1 MGVSFV
7 TINIEGVLVLEFD
20 KKYNKMREAQALKG
34 DKKARRRKY
43 KDIIKEL
50 GECQISLGDIASG
63 KKTDGFLYLLDK
75 NGATFDEMVVL
86 QQYSKAI
93 IDRDT
98 KSAEFLRDSVGE
110 KPSTQVDL
118 TAKDESGI
126 SQMSL
131 DELKELR
138 ELLKKQKGSKK

>member
-1 MGVSFV
+1 V
-7 TINIEGVLVLEFD
+7 EFK
-20 KKYNKMREAQALKG
+20 KKYNKIREANALKANA
-34 DKKARRRKY
+34 KTRRKKY

-50 GECQISLGDIASG
+50 GECQITLDDIANNR
-63 KKTDGFLYLLDK
+63 KTDGFLYLLDK

-98 KSAEFLRDSVGE
+98 KSAEFLRDSSGQ

-118 TAKDESGI
+118 NDNRSGLA
-126 SQMSL
+126 QMSIE
-131 DELKELR
+131 ELEEMR
-138 ELLKKQKGSKK
+138 DLLKKQQTE

>member
-1 MGVSFV
+1 
-7 TINIEGVLVLEFD
+7 
-20 KKYNKMREAQALKG
+20 MREANALKAAH
-34 DKKARRRKY
+34 KANRRKY

-50 GECQISLGDIASG
+50 GKCQISLEDIASG
-63 KKTDGFLYLLDK
+63 KKTEGFLYLLDE

-93 IDRDT
+93 VDRDT

-118 TAKDESGI
+118 TTKDESGL

-131 DELKELR
+131 EELR
-138 ELLKKQKGSKK
+138 EFRDMLKKQKGSKK

>member
-1 MGVSFV
+1 M
-7 TINIEGVLVLEFD
+7 EF
-20 KKYNKMREAQALKG
+20 KKRYNKLREANALKANS
-34 DKKARRRKY
+34 KTRRKKY

-50 GECQISLGDIASG
+50 GDCQISLDDIASG

-93 IDRDT
+93 VDRDT

-118 TAKDESGI
+118 NDSRTSGLA
-126 SQMSL
+126 QMSL
-131 DELKELR
+131 EELKEFR
-138 ELLKKQKGSKK
+138 DLLKKEGK

>member
-1 MGVSFV
+1 
-7 TINIEGVLVLEFD
+7 
-20 KKYNKMREAQALKG
+20 MREANALKANA
-34 DKKARRRKY
+34 KSRRKTY
-43 KDIIKEL
+43 KNIIKEL
-50 GECQISLGDIASG
+50 GECQISLDDIASG

-98 KSAEFLRDSVGE
+98 KSAEFLRDSAGQ

-118 TAKDESGI
+118 NDGRNSGLA
-126 SQMSL
+126 SL
-131 DELKELR
+131 SDDELR
-138 ELLKKQKGSKK
+138 EMLALLKKQNNEAE

>member
-1 MGVSFV
+1 MRGKIV
-7 TINIEGVLVLEFD
+7 TIYRGGVIVQFNN
-20 KKYNKMREAQALKG
+20 KYNKLREANALK
-34 DKKARRRKY
+34 DTHKKSRKKY

-50 GECQISLGDIASG
+50 GECQISLDDIASG

-93 IDRDT
+93 VDRDT
-98 KSAEFLRDSVGE
+98 KSAEFLRDSAGE

-118 TAKDESGI
+118 TTKDESGI
-126 SQMSL
+126 SKMSL

-138 ELLKKQKGSKK
+138 DLLKKQKGSKK

>member
-1 MGVSFV
+1 
-7 TINIEGVLVLEFD
+7 
-20 KKYNKMREAQALKG
+20 MREANALKANA
-34 DKKARRRKY
+34 KSRRKTY
-43 KDIIKEL
+43 KNIIKEL
-50 GECQISLGDIASG
+50 GECQISLDDIASG

-98 KSAEFLRDSVGE
+98 KSAEFLRDSAGQ

-118 TAKDESGI
+118 NDGRNSGLA
-126 SQMSL
+126 SL
-131 DELKELR
+131 SDDELR
-138 ELLKKQKGSKK
+138 EMLALLKKQNNDTE

>member
-1 MGVSFV
+1 M
-7 TINIEGVLVLEFD
+7 EFN
-20 KKYNKMREAQALKG
+20 KKYNKMREANALKAAH
-34 DKKARRRKY
+34 KANRRKY

-50 GECQISLGDIASG
+50 GKCQISLEDIASG
-63 KKTDGFLYLLDK
+63 KKTEGFLYLLDE

-93 IDRDT
+93 VDRDT

-118 TAKDESGI
+118 TTKDESGL

-131 DELKELR
+131 EELR
-138 ELLKKQKGSKK
+138 EFRDMLKKQKGSKK

>member
-1 MGVSFV
+1 MQFK
-7 TINIEGVLVLEFD
+7 
-20 KKYNKMREAQALKG
+20 KKYNKLREANALKG
-34 DKKARRRKY
+34 SAKTRRKKY
-43 KDIIKEL
+43 RDIIKEL
-50 GECQISLGDIASG
+50 GECNISLSDIANG

-98 KSAEFLRDSVGE
+98 KSAEFLRDSAGE

-118 TAKDESGI
+118 TTKDESGL
-126 SQMSL
+126 SKMSL
-131 DELKELR
+131 EELKELR
-138 ELLKKQKGSKK
+138 DLLKKEGK

>member
-1 MGVSFV
+1 M
-7 TINIEGVLVLEFD
+7 EF
-20 KKYNKMREAQALKG
+20 KKRYNKLRETNALKANG
-34 DKKARRRKY
+34 KARRKKY
-43 KDIIKEL
+43 KDIIKDL
-50 GECQISLGDIASG
+50 GECQISLDDIASG

-93 IDRDT
+93 VDRDT

-118 TAKDESGI
+118 NGTVESGI
-126 SQMSL
+126 SQMSKE
-131 DELKELR
+131 ELIELR
-138 ELLKKQKGSKK
+138 DLLKKQKEGK

>member
-7 TINIEGVLVLEFD
+7 TINIEGVLILEFN
-20 KKYNKMREAQALKG
+20 KKYVKMREAQALKG
-34 DKKARRRKY
+34 MTKNRKRKY
-43 KDIIKEL
+43 ADIFKDM
-50 GECQISLGDIASG
+50 GECQITLEDIASG
-63 KKTDGFLYLLDK
+63 KKTDGFLYLLDE
-75 NGATFDEMVVL
+75 NGATFDEMVAL

-98 KSAEFLRDSVGE
+98 KAAEFIRDSKGE
-110 KPSTQVDL
+110 KPSTHVDL
-118 TAKDESGI
+118 TTKDESGI

-138 ELLKKQKGSKK
+138 DLLKKQKGSKK

>member
-1 MGVSFV
+1 
-7 TINIEGVLVLEFD
+7 
-20 KKYNKMREAQALKG
+20 MREANALKANA
-34 DKKARRRKY
+34 KSRRKTY
-43 KDIIKEL
+43 KNIIKEL
-50 GECQISLGDIASG
+50 GECQISLDDIASG

-98 KSAEFLRDSVGE
+98 KSAEFLRDSAGQ

-118 TAKDESGI
+118 NDGRNSGLA
-126 SQMSL
+126 SL
-131 DELKELR
+131 SDDELR
-138 ELLKKQKGSKK
+138 EMLALLKKQNNDAE

>member
-1 MGVSFV
+1 MRVSFV
-7 TINIEGVLVLEFD
+7 IIYREGVLILEFD

-43 KDIIKEL
+43 RDIIKEL

-110 KPSTQVDL
+110 KPSTQVDV
-118 TAKDESGI
+118 SGVNDTGL
-126 SQMSL
+126 SKMSY
-131 DELKELR
+131 DELIEMR
-138 ELLKKQKGSKK
+138 DLLKKQGSKKG